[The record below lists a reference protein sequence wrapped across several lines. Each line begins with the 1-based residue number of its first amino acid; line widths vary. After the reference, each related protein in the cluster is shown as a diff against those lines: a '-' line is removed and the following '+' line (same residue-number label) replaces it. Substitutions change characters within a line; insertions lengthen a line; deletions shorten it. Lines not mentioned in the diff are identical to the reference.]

1 MNTKPIIKF
10 FKTIRQKTSSEKFLM
25 FFIYPLIV
33 IGAINILIFS
43 SPVIKVITVILAALY
58 LFTTE
63 KFPVDLTSMFIMII
77 LIISGLVTPEQGVSG
92 FSNTATITVLCMF
105 ILSAG
110 IEKTGVVHKIGN
122 FVFDFIKNSEL
133 LQIAM
138 IALVIAPLSG
148 FINNTAA
155 VAIFLP
161 MVLKLSSK
169 SKTPATKLLI
179 PLSYISM
186 LGGTLTIVGT
196 STNILANSILEKAF
210 LPSFTMFEFTKI
222 GFIIL
227 VVGIFYFLF
236 IGRFLLPSRKNED
249 NDEEKV
255 VNKFLAE
262 LKIEEDSSFINKTLK
277 EIKFEEKFDLEIL
290 KIIRGKKSFVKN
302 VTSQVLEKGD
312 VLVIFAEEQ
321 RVIELDGR
329 ANEKLLLNF
338 DDSIRRMPPDTSRIV
353 KVLVKSVHAFH
364 QKTLEEIGFW
374 KKYSAAIIGLH
385 RQEKE
390 ILSQRLS
397 TLKLE
402 SGEVFLVKVSKA
414 NVQALRQSPDLMLF
428 EEIKQEY
435 DPKKMLSAFTIM
447 ILVVLMPVFNILPIM
462 VSALCGVFL
471 MFITKCLSPNEIY
484 SSVHWNVIFL
494 LAGLIPLGIAMQ
506 ESGASN
512 LVANSIIGLSDFLSP
527 VIILGLFYL
536 VTTVLTEIISN
547 NAAVVL
553 LLPIGVAVAQKL
565 GLDPKA
571 FALAIM
577 FAASTSFL
585 SPVGYQTNT
594 MVFGAG
600 NYRFSDFI
608 KVGAPLNL
616 ILLFLTTFLIYHFFG
631 L

>member
-1 MNTKPIIKF
+1 MNIKEIIKF
-10 FKTIRQKTSSEKFLM
+10 FQTVTKKTSNEKFLM
-25 FFIYPLIV
+25 FFIYPIIV
-33 IGAINILIFS
+33 IGTISILIFAD
-43 SPVIKVITVILAALY
+43 PVIKVATIILWSLF

-63 KFPVDLTSMFIMII
+63 KFPVDITSMLIMITV
-77 LIISGLVTPEQGVSG
+77 IISGLVTPAQGVSG

-110 IEKTGVVHKIGN
+110 IEKTGVIHKIGN
-122 FVFDFIKNSEL
+122 FVFGFIKNSEL
-133 LQIAM
+133 LQIII
-138 IALVIAPLSG
+138 IALIIAPLSG

-161 MVLKLSSK
+161 MVLKLSNK

-179 PLSYISM
+179 PLSYIAM
-186 LGGTLTIVGT
+186 LGGTLTVIGT
-196 STNILANSILEKAF
+196 STNILANSILEEAF
-210 LPSFTMFEFTKI
+210 LPGFTMFEFTKI
-222 GFIIL
+222 GFIVLVIGIL
-227 VVGIFYFLF
+227 YFLF
-236 IGRFLLPSRKNED
+236 IGRFLLPSRKNE
-249 NDEEKV
+249 EKTKDKIA
-255 VNKFLAE
+255 NKFLTE
-262 LKIEEDSSFINKTLK
+262 LKIEEGSSFIGKTLK
-277 EIKFEEKFDLEIL
+277 EVKFVEKFDVEIL

-302 VTSQVLEKGD
+302 VISHVLEQDD
-312 VLVIFAEEQ
+312 VLVMFAEEQ
-321 RVIELDGR
+321 RIIELDGR
-329 ANEKLLLNF
+329 PNEKLLLNF
-338 DDSIRRMPPDTSRIV
+338 DDSLRRMPAETSKIV
-353 KVLVKSVHAFH
+353 KVLVKSVQAFH

-374 KKYSAAIIGLH
+374 KKYSAAIIGIH
-385 RQEKE
+385 RQEKG
-390 ILSQRLS
+390 ILAQRLS
-397 TLKLE
+397 TMKLE
-402 SGEVFLVKVSKA
+402 SGEVFLVKVSKT
-414 NVQALRQSPDLMLF
+414 NLQALRESPDLMLF
-428 EEIKQEY
+428 EELKQEY
-435 DPKKMLSAFTIM
+435 DPKKMLTAFTIM
-447 ILVVLMPVFNILPIM
+447 ILVVLLPVFNVLPIM

-471 MFITKCLSPNEIY
+471 MFITKCLRPNEIY
-484 SSVHWNVIFL
+484 ASVHWNVIFL

-512 LVANSIIGLSDFLSP
+512 LVANSIIGSSDFLSP
-527 VIILGLFYL
+527 VMILGLFYL

-553 LLPIGVAVAQKL
+553 LLPIAVAVAQKL

-571 FALAIM
+571 FALSIM

>member
-1 MNTKPIIKF
+1 MNIKEIVKF
-10 FKTIRQKTSSEKFLM
+10 FKTITQKTSSEKFLM

-33 IGAINILIFS
+33 IGTINILILAG
-43 SPVIKVITVILAALY
+43 PVTKVVTVIVWALF

-63 KFPVDLTSMFIMII
+63 KFPVDITSMFIMII

-110 IEKTGVVHKIGN
+110 IKKTGVIHKIGN
-122 FVFDFIKNSEL
+122 LVFGFIKNSEL
-133 LQIAM
+133 LQIIM

-161 MVLKLSSK
+161 MVLKLANK

-179 PLSYISM
+179 PLSYIAM

-196 STNILANSILEKAF
+196 STNILANSVLEEAL
-210 LPSFTMFEFTKI
+210 LPGFTMFEFTKI
-222 GFIIL
+222 GFIVLIAGIL
-227 VVGIFYFLF
+227 YFLF
-236 IGRFLLPSRKNED
+236 VGRFLLPSRKNED
-249 NDEEKV
+249 DDEERIA
-255 VNKFLAE
+255 NKFLAE
-262 LKIEEDSSFINKTLK
+262 LKIEDGSSFIGKTLK
-277 EIKFEEKFDLEIL
+277 EIKFEEKFDSEIL
-290 KIIRGKKSFVKN
+290 KIIRGKKSFVKS
-302 VTSQVLEKGD
+302 VASQVLERGD
-312 VLVIFAEEQ
+312 ILVIFAEEQ
-321 RVIELDGR
+321 RIIEFDGR
-329 ANEKLLLNF
+329 ENEKLLLNF
-338 DDSIRRMPPDTSRIV
+338 DDSIRRMPAETSKIV

-402 SGEVFLVKVSKA
+402 SGEVFLVKVSKT
-414 NVQALRQSPDLMLF
+414 NLQSLRESSDLMLF
-428 EEIKQEY
+428 EEIKQKY
-435 DPKKMLSAFTIM
+435 DPKKMLTAFSILL
-447 ILVVLMPVFNILPIM
+447 LVVLLPTFNVLPIM

-471 MFITKCLSPNEIY
+471 MFITKCLSPSEIY

-494 LAGLIPLGIAMQ
+494 LAGLIPLGIAVQ
-506 ESGASN
+506 ESGASD
-512 LVANSIIGLSDFLSP
+512 LVANAIIGWSDFLSP
-527 VIILGLFYL
+527 VMILGLFYL
-536 VTTVLTEIISN
+536 VTTILTEIISN

-553 LLPIGVAVAQKL
+553 LLPIAIAVAQKL
-565 GLDPKA
+565 GVDPKA
-571 FALAIM
+571 FALAVM

-608 KVGAPLNL
+608 KVGAPLNF
-616 ILLFLTTFLIYHFFG
+616 ILFFLTTFLIYHFFG

>member
-1 MNTKPIIKF
+1 MNIKDIIKF
-10 FKTIRQKTSSEKFLM
+10 FKEITKKTSSEKFLM

-33 IGAINILIFS
+33 IGTINILILA
-43 SPVIKVITVILAALY
+43 SPVLKVATVIFWALF

-63 KFPVDLTSMFIMII
+63 KFPVDITSMLIMLI
-77 LIISGLVTPEQGVSG
+77 LMLSGLVTPEQGVSG

-122 FVFDFIKNSEL
+122 LVFSFIKNSEL
-133 LQIAM
+133 LQIIM

-161 MVLKLSSK
+161 MVLKLSNK

-179 PLSYISM
+179 PLSYIAM
-186 LGGTLTIVGT
+186 LGGTLTIIGT
-196 STNILANSILEKAF
+196 STNILANSILEEAL

-222 GFIIL
+222 GFIVL
-227 VVGIFYFLF
+227 TAGIIYFLF
-236 IGRFLLPSRKNED
+236 VGRFLLPSRKNES
-249 NDEEKV
+249 NGEEKIA
-255 VNKFLAE
+255 NKFLAE
-262 LKIEEDSSFINKTLK
+262 LKIEDGSNFIGKNLK
-277 EIKFEEKFDLEIL
+277 EIKFAQKFDAEVL
-290 KIIRGKKSFVKN
+290 KIIRGRKSFVKN
-302 VTSQVLEKGD
+302 VSNEVLEQGD
-312 VLVIFAEEQ
+312 VLVLFAEEQ
-321 RVIELDGR
+321 RIIELDGR

-338 DDSIRRMPPDTSRIV
+338 DDSIRRMPAETSKIV
-353 KVLVKSVHAFH
+353 KVLVKSAHTFH

-402 SGEVFLVKVSKA
+402 SGEVFLVKVS
-414 NVQALRQSPDLMLF
+414 NTNLQALRESPDLMLF
-428 EEIKQEY
+428 EEIKKKY
-435 DPKKMLSAFTIM
+435 DPKKMWTAFTILL
-447 ILVVLMPVFNILPIM
+447 LVVLLPAFNVLPIM

-471 MFITKCLSPNEIY
+471 MFITKCLRPNEIY
-484 SSVHWNVIFL
+484 ASVHWNVIFL

-506 ESGASN
+506 QSGASDMI
-512 LVANSIIGLSDFLSP
+512 ASSIIDVSDFLSP
-527 VIILGLFYL
+527 VVILGLFYL
-536 VTTVLTEIISN
+536 VTTILTEIISN

-553 LLPIGVAVAQKL
+553 LVPIGVAVGQKL

-608 KVGAPLNL
+608 KVGAPLNI